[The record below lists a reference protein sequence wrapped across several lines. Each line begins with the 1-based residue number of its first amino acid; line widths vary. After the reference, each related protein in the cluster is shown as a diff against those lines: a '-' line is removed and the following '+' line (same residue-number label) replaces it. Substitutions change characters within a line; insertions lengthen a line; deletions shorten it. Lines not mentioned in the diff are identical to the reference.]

1 MEGLVQLSYIILENG
16 QIIMLILESIKILE
30 IKKKSRP
37 SLLFIFDTYPLNV
50 KKHLDFLVFKSA
62 VKILVKV

>member
-1 MEGLVQLSYIILENG
+1 MEGLVQLSYLLLENG